1 MASRI
6 SSSEK
11 GVRAAAGGAAAG
23 AHVRGDER
31 AAHVAELPSHDCNRG
46 PVAGVEA
53 LGAPILAAAAGPG
66 RVPVEDGRRRAVLL
80 APALIAAMIS
90 ARVNRLAAGA
100 GKCNEQARCAA
111 SRESSS
117 SPASLTPGSRDEL
130 AADDHPLDLAGAF
143 ADQQQ

>member
-80 APALIAAMIS
+80 APAFDRGNDLGPREPTRRWRRQVRRAGTVRSEQGIEFV
-90 ARVNRLAAGA
+90 ARVAHTRFLAM
-100 GKCNEQARCAA
+100 
-111 SRESSS
+111 
-117 SPASLTPGSRDEL
+117 SL
-130 AADDHPLDLAGAF
+130 
-143 ADQQQ
+143 